1 MPMSKNDVPM
11 QCMRLWLPRRGNS
24 ADEYEDASACAPEH
38 GRYAIADGAS
48 GSSFAGLWARLL
60 VEGFVQVPASQSDAW
75 SAWLPPLQE
84 RWSTEVS
91 SRPLPWFAQNKVQQG
106 AFATFV
112 GLSLRR
118 IGWWGQRWRWRA
130 VAVGDACFFLV
141 RDGMLQQ
148 ALPVV
153 RAQDF
158 GNTPWLLGS
167 RGATGPTLAEKEV
180 RAHGEL
186 RPSDRLWLMTD
197 ALAQWFLQEIEAERE
212 PWEVLEPVLAAP
224 RPQEAFARFVDE
236 LRDAG
241 TLHNDD
247 VTLVAIGPR

>member
-1 MPMSKNDVPM
+1 MPEYSVPM

-24 ADEYEDASACAPEH
+24 AQEYEDASACAPDH
-38 GRYAIADGAS
+38 GRFAIADGAS
-48 GSSFAGLWARLL
+48 ESSFAGLWAQLL

-84 RWSTEVS
+84 RWLTEVS
-91 SRPLPWFAQNKVQQG
+91 CRPLPWFAQNKVQQG

-118 IGWWGQRWRWRA
+118 TGLRGRRWRWRA

-141 RDGMLQQ
+141 REGVLQRAFPVAQ
-148 ALPVV
+148 A
-153 RAQDF
+153 RDF

-167 RGATGPTLAEKEV
+167 RGDTDTTLAGKEV
-180 RAHGEL
+180 RARGEL
-186 RPSDRLWLMTD
+186 RPTDRLWLMTD
-197 ALAQWFLQEIEAERE
+197 ALAQWFLQEIEAGHQ
-212 PWEVLEPVLAAP
+212 PWEILESVLAAP
-224 RPQEAFARFVDE
+224 TPAEAFSCFVE
-236 LRDAG
+236 EQRNAG